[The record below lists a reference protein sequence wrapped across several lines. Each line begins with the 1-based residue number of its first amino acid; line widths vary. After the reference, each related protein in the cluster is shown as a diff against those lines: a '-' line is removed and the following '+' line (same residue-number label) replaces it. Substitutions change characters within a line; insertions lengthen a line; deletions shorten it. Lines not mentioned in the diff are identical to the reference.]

1 MFDQARQVL
10 KSRSPKVSHPRAVNS
25 RYLLSGLV
33 FCGNCG
39 ATMIGSAA
47 KSSSHFYYACQNYT
61 KRGKKSCDAKLANKD
76 KIETFVIAKIR
87 ENILTEK
94 NLIELVRIINEEMLQ
109 AKKQEGEELKSLDR
123 QLQKHKQRLDTLYDA
138 LETGKLE
145 IGDLAPRIKELRS
158 QIDNLEAN
166 REHLIENAN
175 QNQIELLGREIVRA
189 YVSDLKELLSKGT
202 IIERKSF
209 LKTFVKR
216 IEIDYPH
223 VTIEYTIP
231 LETKKVEPPSG
242 GVLPIV
248 LNGSSGRTR
257 TYNLVVNS
265 HPLCR
270 LSYRGIYYIIIL

>member
-1 MFDQARQVL
+1 
-10 KSRSPKVSHPRAVNS
+10 
-25 RYLLSGLV
+25 
-33 FCGNCG
+33 
-39 ATMIGSAA
+39 MIGSAA
-47 KSSSHFYYACQNYT
+47 KSSQHFYYACQNYT
-61 KRGKKSCDAKLANKD
+61 KRGKKSCCDAKLANKD
-76 KIETFVIAKIR
+76 KIEAFVIAKIR

-109 AKKQEGEELKSLDR
+109 AKKQEGEELESLDR

-138 LETGKLE
+138 LETRKLE

-158 QIDNLEAN
+158 LIDNLEVN

-175 QNQIELLGREIVRA
+175 QNEIELLDREIVRA

-202 IIERKSF
+202 IIEQKSF

-216 IEIDYPH
+216 IEVDYPH

-231 LETKKVEPPSG
+231 LETKKVEHPND

-257 TYNLVVNS
+257 TYIPTIRDNS
-265 HPLCR
+265 PR
-270 LSYRGIYYIIIL
+270 LHKSVPIKVFRNNFVDQDYISLFLELSFHSIAVFRSGNFF